1 MTFKLA
7 VKTIAHKHGLHA
19 TFMPKPVFGIAGSG
33 MHVNL
38 SITQNGSNIFC
49 DEKDVNGLSKQAY
62 AFIAGITAHIKGMT
76 AVLNP
81 LVNSY
86 KRLVPGQEAPVH
98 IAWSAKN
105 RSPLI
110 RIPTA
115 RGKSTRI
122 ELRSPDPSANP
133 YLALAVIL
141 AAGLEGIKKGLVPS
155 EPVNGNIY
163 EMSERE
169 RKRRKVESL
178 PSSLEEA
185 IAELEKDRFILDV
198 LGSHVSEK
206 YIEAKKLEWAEYKMR
221 VSQWETDH
229 YLMKY

>member
-1 MTFKLA
+1 
-7 VKTIAHKHGLHA
+7 
-19 TFMPKPVFGIAGSG
+19 MPP
-33 MHVNL
+33 
-38 SITQNGSNIFC
+38 
-49 DEKDVNGLSKQAY
+49 
-62 AFIAGITAHIKGMT
+62 
-76 AVLNP
+76 
-81 LVNSY
+81 
-86 KRLVPGQEAPVH
+86 
-98 IAWSAKN
+98 
-105 RSPLI
+105 
-110 RIPTA
+110 
-115 RGKSTRI
+115 
-122 ELRSPDPSANP
+122 
-133 YLALAVIL
+133 
-141 AAGLEGIKKGLVPS
+141 